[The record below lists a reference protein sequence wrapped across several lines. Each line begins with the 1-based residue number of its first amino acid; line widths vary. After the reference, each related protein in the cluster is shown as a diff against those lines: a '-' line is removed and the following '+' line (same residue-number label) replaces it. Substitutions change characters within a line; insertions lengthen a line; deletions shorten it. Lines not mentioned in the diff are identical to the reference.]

1 MKLHRFSRRELV
13 AAAALLARRG
23 LAQETDA
30 FTLPG
35 SGKRSG
41 RLQPWFSKAGLGIMI
56 CWGPSSLAEAE
67 IGWGMFRDVGGRN
80 GVWPVEKY
88 NALFDRFN
96 PSRYDPDLWL
106 AAAAKA
112 GFKYTVFLTRH
123 HDGYALWPSQFGV
136 YNTRTKLGGRD
147 LVKPFVQAAR
157 RHGLKVGFYYS
168 PGDWNFAPPG
178 WPYRGFP
185 LRDPEFKYRRPE
197 RTMGIP
203 RYSDM
208 PIAEMQPYFDQL
220 YAYVKG
226 QIGELLTR
234 YGQIDLLWLDGYD
247 WPIGID
253 HHPADLEAYIRKLQ
267 PGIVLN
273 DRNMIWDK
281 GRWSGDF
288 STEWEN
294 RNPPRRPEGAW
305 EQCEAVC
312 GGWSW
317 RGEDA
322 ACKSAA
328 YLISRLVR
336 NRAWGGNYLPSF
348 GPRPD
353 GTMSQAY
360 YDICEQM
367 AGWMKFGAPSVFDVE
382 AGPYPELVTV
392 PATRRGPVMYLH
404 FLPGEGR
411 QAVLTGAGRPSS
423 ARLLRNLA
431 PALVKQDGGRV
442 LIELPA
448 ASEPAIDEV
457 VELTWAAVSR
467 RS

>member
-1 MKLHRFSRRELV
+1 MPVHTISRRGLLGG
-13 AAAALLARRG
+13 AAAASAIGRLHAE
-23 LAQETDA
+23 QETDA
-30 FTLPG
+30 FTTPG

-41 RLQPWFSKAGLGIMI
+41 AAQPWFGKAGLGLMI
-56 CWGPSSLAEAE
+56 CWGPCSLAGVE
-67 IGWGMFRDVGGRN
+67 IGWGMFRDVGGAN

-96 PSRYDPDLWL
+96 PSNYDPDPWL

-136 YNTRTKLGGRD
+136 YSTRTKMGGRA
-147 LVKPFVQAAR
+147 LIKPFVEATR
-157 RHGLKVGFYYS
+157 RYGLKVGFYYS
-168 PGDWNFAPPG
+168 PGDWNFAPAG
-178 WPYRGFP
+178 WPHHGFP

-197 RTMGIP
+197 RSMGIP

-208 PIAEMQPYFDQL
+208 PIPEMQRYFDQL

-234 YGQIDLLWLDGYD
+234 YGKIDLLWLDGYD

-253 HHPADLEAYIRKLQ
+253 HHPADLETHIRKLQ
-267 PGIVLN
+267 PSIVLN
-273 DRNMIWDK
+273 ARNMIWDK
-281 GRWSGDF
+281 GRHSGDF

-317 RGEDA
+317 KGENA

-353 GTMSQAY
+353 GTMPAAY
-360 YDICEQM
+360 FAICEQM
-367 AGWMKFGAPSVFDVE
+367 ASWMKFGAPSVFDAG
-382 AGPYPELVTV
+382 AGPYPERVDV
-392 PATRRGPVMYLH
+392 PATARGRILYLH
-404 FLPGEGR
+404 FLAGEKR
-411 QAVLTGAGRPSS
+411 RATLAGLGEPVS
-423 ARLLRNLA
+423 ARLLRTLA
-431 PALVKQDGGRV
+431 RVPLKADGNRV
-442 LIELPA
+442 AIELPA
-448 ASEPAIDEV
+448 GDEPSIDEV
-457 VELTWAAVSR
+457 VEVTLPA
-467 RS
+467 

>member
-1 MKLHRFSRRELV
+1 MDTSNIS
-13 AAAALLARRG
+13 RRG
-23 LAQETDA
+23 LLSGAAASCAFARLRAEQETDA
-30 FTLPG
+30 FTSPG
-35 SGKRSG
+35 SGQRSG
-41 RLQPWFSKAGLGIMI
+41 KAQPWFSKAGLGIMI
-56 CWGPSSLAEAE
+56 CWGPSSLAEVE
-67 IGWGMFRDVGGRN
+67 IGWGMFRDVGGPN

-88 NALFDRFN
+88 NALFDRFH
-96 PSRYDPDLWL
+96 PSNYDPDPWL

-123 HDGYALWPSQFGV
+123 TDGYALWPSEAGA
-136 YNTRTKLGGRD
+136 YGTRRQMGGRD
-147 LVKPFVQAAR
+147 LVRPFVEASR

-168 PGDWNFAPPG
+168 PGDWNFAPGG

-208 PIAEMQPYFDQL
+208 PIAQMQRYFDQL

-226 QIGELLTR
+226 QVGELLTR
-234 YGQIDLLWLDGYD
+234 YGKIDLLWLDGYD
-247 WPIGID
+247 WPVGID
-253 HHPADLEAYIRKLQ
+253 HHPADLERRIRELQ

-281 GRWSGDF
+281 GRLSGDF

-317 RGEDA
+317 KGESA

-353 GTMSQAY
+353 GTMSRGY
-360 YDICEQM
+360 YEVCEQM
-367 AGWMKFGAPSVFDVE
+367 AGWMKYGARSVLDVE
-382 AGPYPELVTV
+382 AGPYPERVDV
-392 PATRRGPVMYLH
+392 PATVRGRTMYLH
-404 FLPGEGR
+404 FLPGESR
-411 QAVLTGAGRPSS
+411 KATLTGFGKPAR
-423 ARLLRNLA
+423 ARLLRTLA
-431 PALVKQDGGRV
+431 PIMPKHEPNRCS
-442 LIELPA
+442 IELPA
-448 ASEPAIDEV
+448 GDEPAIDEV
-457 VELTWAAVSR
+457 VELTWGA
-467 RS
+467 